1 MLESAFF
8 CFYDF
13 SNFFLFGFLFRE
25 ESVLIVEKSVK
36 LFFFGWGGFDLFWS
50 ICQSLSEKR
59 HNFW

>member
-1 MLESAFF
+1 MLDSAFF

-36 LFFFGWGGFDLFWS
+36 LFFFFFWVGVV
-50 ICQSLSEKR
+50 LNYFGPYVR
-59 HNFW
+59 V